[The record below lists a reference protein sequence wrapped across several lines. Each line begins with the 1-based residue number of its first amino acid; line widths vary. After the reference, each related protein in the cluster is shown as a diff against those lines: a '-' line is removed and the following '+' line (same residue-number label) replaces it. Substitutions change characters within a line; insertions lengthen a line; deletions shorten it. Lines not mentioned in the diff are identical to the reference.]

1 MSFVPLN
8 DHGGKGIEIAGMTE
22 LVRGQESLFLE
33 RLTPLVRSRSIT
45 VDLNQVQRIDAAGV
59 AALIR
64 LYCLASEAGH
74 SFTVSHATAHVE
86 EILLLVGLKQILAR
100 EDGQD
105 APCPSLHPN
114 LRMEMSAA

>member
-22 LVRGQESLFLE
+22 LVRGQESMLLE
-33 RLTPLVRSRSIT
+33 RLTPLVRSRSVT
-45 VDLNQVQRIDAAGV
+45 LEVSKVQRIDAAGV

-64 LYCLASEAGH
+64 LYCLASETGH

-86 EILLLVGLKQILAR
+86 EILHLVGLERILAP
-100 EDGQD
+100 ENEQD
-105 APCPSLHPN
+105 AACASLRPD